1 MGSGQEGGK
10 HTLFSSGG
18 FWPWSPSGCWGGQ
31 GSSMAQHSTVG
42 WVRGLEAVRGEMY
55 HLQRI
60 QRRAGSQKVAQIL
73 AGVNG
78 DQESSENVAE
88 IAGLL
93 AGWMGTLNASGFLT

>member
-1 MGSGQEGGK
+1 
-10 HTLFSSGG
+10 
-18 FWPWSPSGCWGGQ
+18 
-31 GSSMAQHSTVG
+31 MAQHSAFG
-42 WVRGLEAVRGEMY
+42 WVRGLEAVRGEMH

-78 DQESSENVAE
+78 DQESSENVTD

-93 AGWMGTLNASGFLT
+93 AGWMGTLNATGFLT